1 MIEHS
6 IAWWN
11 LENLFDVVDSPQR
24 PAWLQRELAGE
35 LAGWTEPVLDR
46 KVAQLASIVSQINAG
61 SGPDLLGVC
70 EVENRAVLERLVAAL
85 APLGRNYR
93 VAHHDTS
100 DQRGIDVAFLYDA
113 DRFMAELQFSHEILK
128 RAATRDLFQVN
139 FRSVASGEL
148 LVVVGNHWPSRSA
161 GQYESEPYRI
171 LAAETLSYWH
181 KRILE
186 IQGEDAAVLV
196 MGDLNDEPDD
206 RSLAQYALSTRN
218 AEKVRRATLQAP
230 RFFNLMWPLFGSGLG
245 THYHENFP
253 NLLDQVMV
261 SKGMLGDDPPF
272 RVAAGTTAI
281 LRPLEMQSG
290 SYRVPRRHGRPSSG
304 YDPDGFS
311 DHYPVTL
318 TLEEAS

>member
-11 LENLFDVVDSPQR
+11 VENLFDVFDSPHR
-24 PAWLQRELAGE
+24 PAWLQSQLSGE
-35 LAGWTEPVLDR
+35 LTGWTQPILEGKL
-46 KVAQLASIVSQINAG
+46 AQLASVVSQINGG

-70 EVENRAVLERLVAAL
+70 EIENHAVLDLLLAAL

-93 VAHHDTS
+93 VEHHDMS
-100 DQRGIDVAFLYDA
+100 DQRGIDVAFLYDV
-113 DRFMAELQFSHEILK
+113 DRFTAEMQFSHEILK

-139 FRSVASGEL
+139 FRAVASGQL

-181 KRILE
+181 RRILE
-186 IQGEDAAVLV
+186 IQGEETAVLV

-206 RSLAQYALSTRN
+206 RSLSQYALSTRN
-218 AEKVRRATLQAP
+218 AEKVRRATLEAP
-230 RFFNLMWPLFGSGLG
+230 RFFNLMWPVFGQGLG
-245 THYHENFP
+245 THYYENFP

-261 SKGMLGDDPPF
+261 SKGMLRQDAVF
-272 RVAAGTTAI
+272 RVADDSTAI
-281 LRPLEMQSG
+281 LRPPEMQTG
-290 SYRVPRRHGRPSSG
+290 TYHVPRRHGRPSSG
-304 YDPDGFS
+304 HDPGGFS

-318 TLEEAS
+318 TLLEEN